1 MYADDTLEKSSIKRL
16 AWQHTLDTMGEEDA
30 GNNSKLGGKEWDGSK
45 DDGAGKFRVL
55 DRFKMHCM

>member
-1 MYADDTLEKSSIKRL
+1 
-16 AWQHTLDTMGEEDA
+16 MGEEDA